1 MKKDIW
7 TRLSTVL
14 ARETDVVSKLRIEQT
29 TSDTDVLSVLICRQP
44 VLICRFILERSRI
57 YRKVMINSKTTAIGL
72 ILVVVIGLGIV
83 GVMLYSYSVPPP
95 QEPPGEEPETVIKD
109 GLEAWAKAIYSQDFM
124 PAIPEEGPPF
134 YTIIWLNVTNTGN
147 TTITNFH
154 AVRATI
160 YFYNTSQELATL
172 DLTSNIQYFV
182 WPQIGP
188 EESVVFEFTNVRD
201 SIFSPT
207 IEEGAILYS
216 RVLATWETG
225 SEMILTT
232 PPSALFYT
240 H

>member
-1 MKKDIW
+1 MID
-7 TRLSTVL
+7 
-14 ARETDVVSKLRIEQT
+14 
-29 TSDTDVLSVLICRQP
+29 
-44 VLICRFILERSRI
+44 
-57 YRKVMINSKTTAIGL
+57 RKIAAIGI

-95 QEPPGEEPETVIKD
+95 EEPPGEEPEIVIKD
-109 GLEAWAKAIYSQDFM
+109 GLEAWAEAIYWQDFM

-134 YTIIWLNVTNTGN
+134 YTIIWVNVTNTGN

-154 AVRATI
+154 PVRVTI
-160 YFYNTSQELATL
+160 YFYNTSQVFVTL

-188 EESVVFEFTNVRD
+188 GESAVFEFTNVRD
-201 SIFSPT
+201 TIFSLT
-207 IEEGAILYS
+207 IEEGAVLYS
-216 RVLATWETG
+216 RVLATWESG

-232 PPSALFYT
+232 PPSALLYT